1 MSGLINFGRVWAIL
15 ATSIV
20 AINDASAYAAGM
32 SFGMT
37 PLIKLSPNKTLE
49 GFLGGMVL
57 TVIFI
62 FWAQNYLLTKVFI
75 TGTHDSF
82 TYKLFVP

>member
-1 MSGLINFGRVWAIL
+1 MTALIQYGRIWAIFP
-15 ATSIV
+15 TTIV

-57 TVIFI
+57 T
-62 FWAQNYLLTKVFI
+62 L
-75 TGTHDSF
+75 
-82 TYKLFVP
+82 LFVIWE